1 MLATFDDPLFRKML
15 KDALPEG
22 TSTLDPTVPA
32 TELLLRYR
40 YGSTGLNIHV
50 GQRFYA
56 TTHWTR
62 ARTHCRAEVAAAEAV
77 HSFRGVG
84 PHPTQMSLEEAMNS
98 TFAPSLW
105 AFQIMA
111 EQAGDGATAN
121 AESDHAGFG
130 GMNAGEQGLFG
141 FPAFSGMRTDPAWA
155 AKQWPQTLA
164 EATDRP
170 LYSALN
176 LRKVSGGNDIFGPVG
191 VVWRSTSMRNRTIL
205 APVDT
210 GCYEYLCNSTW
221 YTQLCTFFQSP
232 GVCNGAWTGKECV
245 WDNHTKS
252 CNVNIRIPAAN
263 CSQWTAPMVAS
274 FPGTLQD
281 FDHLILPAAR
291 WWNGSGLP
299 STTWRENLVGQLSR
313 MFRRWPTTVN
323 QSHGCWGAPDFDPA
337 TSIENFWEAE
347 VLSPQ

>member
-1 MLATFDDPLFRKML
+1 
-15 KDALPEG
+15 
-22 TSTLDPTVPA
+22 
-32 TELLLRYR
+32 
-40 YGSTGLNIHV
+40 
-50 GQRFYA
+50 
-56 TTHWTR
+56 
-62 ARTHCRAEVAAAEAV
+62 
-77 HSFRGVG
+77 
-84 PHPTQMSLEEAMNS
+84 
-98 TFAPSLW
+98 
-105 AFQIMA
+105 MA